1 MGGGERELNV
11 PLLETELV
19 SGIELLGGLG
29 DARILLFPGRLFR
42 GECLSL
48 NCPTRT
54 LLERE
59 ERLEVL

>member
-1 MGGGERELNV
+1 MGGGESELNV

-19 SGIELLGGLG
+19 SGIEFLGGVG
-29 DARILLFPGRLFR
+29 DAWILLLPGRLFR

-48 NCPTRT
+48 NCPIRT
-54 LLERE
+54 LWERE

>member
-11 PLLETELV
+11 PLLETELG
-19 SGIELLGGLG
+19 SGIEFLGGVV
-29 DARILLFPGRLFR
+29 DERILLFPGRLFR

-48 NCPTRT
+48 NCPKRI
-54 LLERE
+54 LWERE

>member
-11 PLLETELV
+11 PLLETEPV
-19 SGIELLGGLG
+19 SGIELLGGVG
-29 DARILLFPGRLFR
+29 DVKILLFPGRLFR

-48 NCPTRT
+48 NWPTRT
-54 LLERE
+54 LWDRE